1 MNKYNQLC
9 VWECTT
15 LGRDTKSEFEKF
27 FKDNGFDI
35 KFAEEVETNI
45 NYPYGVARHDVLFY
59 INDDDIAEFSI
70 WRLRFGIKWWED
82 IVKYNNHSDYYKE
95 ETLEKYPVK
104 W

>member
-15 LGRDTKSEFEKF
+15 LGRDTKAEFEKF

-45 NYPYGVARHDVLFY
+45 NYPYGATRH
-59 INDDDIAEFSI
+59 
-70 WRLRFGIKWWED
+70 
-82 IVKYNNHSDYYKE
+82 
-95 ETLEKYPVK
+95 
-104 W
+104 

>member
-15 LGRDTKSEFEKF
+15 LGRNTKAEFEKF

-45 NYPYGVARHDVLFY
+45 NYPYGAARHDVLFY
-59 INDDDIAEFSI
+59 INDEGEEDSRYIEGEIIAY
-70 WRLRFGIKWWED
+70 R
-82 IVKYNNHSDYYKE
+82 
-95 ETLEKYPVK
+95 
-104 W
+104 